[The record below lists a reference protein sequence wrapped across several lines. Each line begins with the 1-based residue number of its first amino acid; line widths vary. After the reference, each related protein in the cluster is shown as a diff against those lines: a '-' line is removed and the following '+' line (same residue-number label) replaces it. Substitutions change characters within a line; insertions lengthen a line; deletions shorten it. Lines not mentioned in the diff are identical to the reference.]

1 MWHLLLLHVAVQ
13 DQAVYISG
21 GSSSN
26 TPIMP
31 VFGTSFIF
39 RNPIMIIYEKVW
51 NEKWD
56 NWLDDEA
63 TWRFVNAIGSGSAFI
78 NTM

>member
-1 MWHLLLLHVAVQ
+1 
-13 DQAVYISG
+13 
-21 GSSSN
+21 
-26 TPIMP
+26 
-31 VFGTSFIF
+31 
-39 RNPIMIIYEKVW
+39 MIIYEKVW
-51 NEKWD
+51 NEETD